1 MQINPIES
9 EGSATQF
16 IKAKFYSLENLNMNY
31 MFKAIRY
38 YLNLIKNSLLIRVN
52 YYGNIKIAIKKT
64 FWKKSSKVFVI
75 NYIENFKEY

>member
-38 YLNLIKNSLLIRVN
+38 YLKLNQEQLIDTCKLLR
-52 YYGNIKIAIKKT
+52 
-64 FWKKSSKVFVI
+64 
-75 NYIENFKEY
+75 